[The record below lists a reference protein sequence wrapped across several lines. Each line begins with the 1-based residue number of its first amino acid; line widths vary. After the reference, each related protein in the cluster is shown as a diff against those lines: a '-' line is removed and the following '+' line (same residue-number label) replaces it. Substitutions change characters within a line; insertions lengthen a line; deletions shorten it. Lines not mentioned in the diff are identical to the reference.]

1 MDTRLIRVL
10 LVFIGVAIGTAAGYF
25 LKDVDS
31 RIQTQH
37 LVRRIAAR
45 AGEGAERDRSPTRA
59 WARSP
64 TWPADRAKRSG
75 WRTWRVCCRPS
86 SSSRPI
92 SRAALTAPGARA
104 AHDAATAALENFRT
118 IDGRVK
124 EFVTSGNSL
133 LAADVIFSDGLES
146 TATASTQVAAALNE
160 ELQARTASVERLRG
174 RAIAILGGAGG
185 GILLVMVI
193 LALTGPAARAAEEP
207 QATVPAIQPIRFEAP
222 LPRAKLAIIPKLVN
236 TARIC
241 GEFARVGES
250 NQLPDL
256 LARAA
261 KVLDASGMIVW
272 VGDPSGDLHPAVS
285 YGYSDHAVAR
295 MGAIPRGAN
304 NAAAAAFRA
313 AEMRTV
319 PCDAGT
325 SGALVAP
332 LLTSDGCIGV
342 LSAEIKGGSEKD
354 EGCQALATIFAAQL
368 ATLVAPPAVAAAP
381 KAVAQG

>member
-10 LVFIGVAIGTAAGYF
+10 LVFIGVAMGTAAGYF
-25 LKDVDS
+25 LKDVDTRLHINRAAADS
-31 RIQTQH
+31 LREQARVLTAT
-37 LVRRIAAR
+37 IADAR
-45 AGEGAERDRSPTRA
+45 MG
-59 WARSP
+59 
-64 TWPADRAKRSG
+64 
-75 WRTWRVCCRPS
+75 
-86 SSSRPI
+86 PI
-92 SRAALTAPGARA
+92 SYVARGQGDAFWMAHVTSLLPALQQQSTDFAAALTAPGARA
-104 AHDAATAALENFRT
+104 AHDSAMAALENFRT
-118 IDGRVK
+118 IDARVK

-146 TATASTQVAAALNE
+146 TAAASTQVATALNE
-160 ELQARTASVERLRG
+160 ELQARAAGVSDLRR
-174 RAIAILGGAGG
+174 RAIAILSGTGG
-185 GILLVMVI
+185 GILLLMVI
-193 LALTGPAARAAEEP
+193 LAVTGPSTKAVEEP
-207 QATVPAIQPIRFEAP
+207 VATAPIIQPIRFEAP

-250 NQLPDL
+250 SQLPDL

-261 KVLDASGMIVW
+261 KVLDASGVIVW
-272 VGDPSGDLHPAVS
+272 VGDPSGDLHPAMS

-325 SGALVAP
+325 SGAVVAP
-332 LLTSDGCIGV
+332 LLTSDGCVGV

-354 EGCQALATIFAAQL
+354 EGCQALAMIFAAQL

-381 KAVAQG
+381 KAAAQG

>member
-31 RIQTQH
+31 RIQTQ
-37 LVRRIAAR
+37 LTSAESLREQATALGATIADAR
-45 AGEGAERDRSPTRA
+45 LGQVSYVARGQGEAFWMAHVASLLPTLQQQ
-59 WARSP
+59 S
-64 TWPADRAKRSG
+64 TDFG
-75 WRTWRVCCRPS
+75 
-86 SSSRPI
+86 
-92 SRAALTAPGARA
+92 AALTAPGART
-104 AHDAATAALENFRT
+104 AHDSATAALENFRT
-118 IDGRVK
+118 IDSRVK

-133 LAADVIFSDGLES
+133 LAADLIFSDGLES
-146 TATASTQVAAALNE
+146 TATAATQVAAALNE
-160 ELQARTASVERLRG
+160 EAQARTNEVERLRG
-174 RAIAILGGAGG
+174 RAIAIMAGAGG
-185 GILLVMVI
+185 GILLVMVT
-193 LALTGPAARAAEEP
+193 LLFAVPAARAAQEP
-207 QATVPAIQPIRFEAP
+207 QVTVPAIQPIRFEAP

-236 TARIC
+236 AARIC
-241 GEFARVGES
+241 GEFARVGET

-272 VGDPSGDLHPAVS
+272 VSDPTGDLHPAVS
-285 YGYSDHAVAR
+285 FGYSDHAVSR

-342 LSAEIKGGSEKD
+342 LSAEIKGGSERD

-368 ATLVAPPAVAAAP
+368 ATLVAPPAIAAP